1 MISSFVDIQVVFCT
15 LILCASGY
23 YFIKPVAK
31 YEKNT
36 DKTVLITGCDSGFGK
51 GLVISATN
59 AGFNV
64 IAACYSEQAAKEF
77 DNNSDVIA
85 VVADLTKKE
94 DIDSAMKETD
104 IKAPTDARNKA
115 DKLKLLIKYL
125 QDDDDTDYLNF

>member
-1 MISSFVDIQVVFCT
+1 MISPFVDIEVVFFT
-15 LILCASGY
+15 LVLCASGY
-23 YFIKPVAK
+23 YFFKPVAK
-31 YEKNT
+31 HENNT

-77 DNNSDVIA
+77 DNNSDVVA

-94 DIDSAMKETD
+94 DIDY
-104 IKAPTDARNKA
+104 NKHIESVIVKITA
-115 DKLKLLIKYL
+115 VMSLYLLIERV
-125 QDDDDTDYLNF
+125 NGSF